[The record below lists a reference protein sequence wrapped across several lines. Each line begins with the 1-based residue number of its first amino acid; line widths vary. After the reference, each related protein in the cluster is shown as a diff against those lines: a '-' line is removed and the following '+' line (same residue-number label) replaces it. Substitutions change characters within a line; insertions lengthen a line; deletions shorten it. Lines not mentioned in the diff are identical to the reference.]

1 MLTEPITLAGRTAPA
16 RVIFGPHETNLAAG
30 RALSRRHVDYY
41 ARRARGGAGMVV
53 TEVASVHPADQP
65 YERAPLAAD
74 CAAGWAE
81 TVAACRPHGTLVLAG
96 LGHAGLQGSSAWT
109 RAPLH
114 APSRVPDPATRE
126 LPAEMTTADI
136 DSVVDGFRRAAA
148 IAVAAGVDGI
158 ELDAGPTSLLR
169 QFLSG
174 LTNLRADRY
183 GTDRTLLL
191 RRVITTVRSEL
202 GPGRIL
208 ALRLCC
214 DESAP
219 WAGITPDLAS
229 AHAAEFAPHLDLLTV
244 VRGGLFAPGSYRPDA
259 HTPPGFNA
267 ELCRRIRDAVAGTV
281 PIVLQGSIVDP
292 EHARRMLEDGVCDV
306 VEMTRAQIADPDLV
320 ANVRAGRDPRPCVLC
335 NQACLVRD
343 FHNPVVGCI
352 GNPEAGYEHE
362 PGMSP
367 VAESRDVLVVGGGPA
382 GLEVAR
388 TLAARGHRVQLRERA
403 DRCGGLLRTA
413 AAAVGRDRLA
423 TLADWLEDRCR
434 DSGVD
439 LRCGTEVTASDLDDA
454 HAAGTAIVLAT
465 GSRDRPPGFPV
476 AADAACYTTARKVL
490 DRLPAEPRT
499 MLVWDPMGGP
509 IAVAVAERLAALGHR
524 VHYATCDPIAGSRLA
539 PTGDLVDANARLHR
553 AGISRQRSVT
563 VRAVDPTGVHLENP
577 VTGQRATVPDA
588 LLVDCSAG
596 LPDDKFAGIRRNG
609 IGDCVAPRT
618 VREAIREGYRLA
630 AELQ

>member
-1 MLTEPITLAGRTAPA
+1 MLTDPITLAGRTAPA
-16 RVIFGPHETNLAAG
+16 RVVFGPHETNLAEG
-30 RALSRRHVDYY
+30 RALSRRHADYY
-41 ARRARGGAGMVV
+41 ARRARGGAGIVV
-53 TEVASVHPADQP
+53 TEVASVHPADHP

-81 TVAACRPHGTLVLAG
+81 TVTACRAHGTLVLAG

-109 RAPLH
+109 RSPMH

-126 LPAEMTTADI
+126 LPAEMSTADI
-136 DSVVDGFRRAAA
+136 DSVLDGFRRAAA
-148 IAVAAGVDGI
+148 TAVAAGVDGI

-174 LTNLRADRY
+174 LTNLRTDRY
-183 GTDRTLLL
+183 GTDRPLLV
-191 RRVITTVRSEL
+191 RRVIDTVRREL

-208 ALRLCC
+208 ALRLSC
-214 DESAP
+214 DENAP

-403 DRCGGLLRTA
+403 DRCGGLL
-413 AAAVGRDRLA
+413 
-423 TLADWLEDRCR
+423 
-434 DSGVD
+434 
-439 LRCGTEVTASDLDDA
+439 
-454 HAAGTAIVLAT
+454 
-465 GSRDRPPGFPV
+465 
-476 AADAACYTTARKVL
+476 
-490 DRLPAEPRT
+490 
-499 MLVWDPMGGP
+499 
-509 IAVAVAERLAALGHR
+509 
-524 VHYATCDPIAGSRLA
+524 
-539 PTGDLVDANARLHR
+539 
-553 AGISRQRSVT
+553 
-563 VRAVDPTGVHLENP
+563 
-577 VTGQRATVPDA
+577 
-588 LLVDCSAG
+588 
-596 LPDDKFAGIRRNG
+596 
-609 IGDCVAPRT
+609 
-618 VREAIREGYRLA
+618 
-630 AELQ
+630 